1 MKLPDQIPKRLRD
14 SAVFLPEFEDNEGA
28 WFKTDAIAVIKSLK
42 GTDVSISDVLIHNMA
57 PWGYKQ
63 SEPVLSVHR
72 FPNENDSDYSVRSR
86 SLALNFIRDFETVNE
101 KTLFALRFPL
111 WKDAA

>member
-1 MKLPDQIPKRLRD
+1 MNLPDQIPKRLRD
-14 SAVFLPEFEDNEGA
+14 SAIILPEFDDNEGA

-57 PWGYKQ
+57 LRGYTQ
-63 SEPVLSVHR
+63 SEPVLSVRR
-72 FPNENDSDYSVRSR
+72 FPNENDSDYSVRSL
-86 SLALNFIRDFETVNE
+86 SLALDFIRNFETADE
-101 KTLFALRFPL
+101 KTLFSLRFPL